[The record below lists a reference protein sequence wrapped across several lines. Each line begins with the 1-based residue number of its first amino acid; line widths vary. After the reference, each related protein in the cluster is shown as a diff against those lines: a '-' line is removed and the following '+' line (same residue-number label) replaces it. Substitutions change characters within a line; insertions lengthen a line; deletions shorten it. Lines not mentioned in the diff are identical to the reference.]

1 MSQILLII
9 AKTKDI
15 AFDESELYPKL
26 LQKAFAPHKCRIH
39 YIIEDQKLEL
49 LPEDKAVVIG
59 GSPHCL
65 DEDLPWMDTLKEF
78 IRKSKDS
85 VKFFGICFGH
95 QIIMEAL
102 GGKVAMCPH
111 GGKIGV
117 TNIKLTNEGKE
128 DQLFKGLPES
138 FDIITAHRDL
148 VITPP
153 SDAVVLAHNKLNP
166 YQALDIGENIRT
178 IQFHPEMDK
187 EYLLNVLHAK
197 KELFIKMG
205 VIHDD
210 NHLHLILKK
219 LEQHKEKASE
229 LIIKNAL
236 KWMMS

>member
-26 LQKAFAPHKCRIH
+26 LQKAFAPYPCRIH
-39 YIIEDQKLEL
+39 SIIDNPNIEL
-49 LPEDKAVVIG
+49 QPGDKAVVIG

-65 DEDLPWMDTLKEF
+65 DEDLPWMDNLKSF
-78 IRKSKDS
+78 IQKSKDS
-85 VKFFGICFGH
+85 IKFFGICFGH

-102 GGKVAMCPH
+102 GGKVAICPH

-128 DQLFKGLPES
+128 DQLFKGLSES

-148 VITPP
+148 VITPT

-166 YQALDIGENIRT
+166 YQALAYGDNIRT
-178 IQFHPEMDK
+178 IQFHPEMNK

-205 VIHDD
+205 VIYDD